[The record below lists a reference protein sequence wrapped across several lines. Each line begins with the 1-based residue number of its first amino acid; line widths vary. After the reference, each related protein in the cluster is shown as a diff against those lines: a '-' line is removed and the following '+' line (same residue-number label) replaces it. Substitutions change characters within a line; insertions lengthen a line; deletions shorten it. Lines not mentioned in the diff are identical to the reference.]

1 MEQLFALWEFMGW
14 KGNLLALPLCRAVPQ
29 EHCGTRIH
37 AHTLAPVGF
46 PSSMSRELPSQQA
59 AHLQRGIHR
68 RTILISIYLFIFFLP
83 DFGSFPAL
91 AAVPAPWEISSSDS
105 RAAGWE
111 CFVPRSFGAV
121 GTDVSPPMGELG
133 RGKVLLIP

>member
-1 MEQLFALWEFMGW
+1 MEQLFALWEFMGREC
-14 KGNLLALPLCRAVPQ
+14 NIPALPLCPVVPR
-29 EHCGTRIH
+29 EHCNTRIH

-46 PSSMSRELPSQQA
+46 PGSRSPCPELPSQQA

-68 RTILISIYLFIFFLP
+68 RTILIRIFFLL

-91 AAVPAPWEISSSDS
+91 AAVPAPWEISSGDS

-111 CFVPRSFGAV
+111 CASSPGAFGAV
-121 GTDVSPPMGELG
+121 GTDVSPPMNELEG
-133 RGKVLLIP
+133 REML